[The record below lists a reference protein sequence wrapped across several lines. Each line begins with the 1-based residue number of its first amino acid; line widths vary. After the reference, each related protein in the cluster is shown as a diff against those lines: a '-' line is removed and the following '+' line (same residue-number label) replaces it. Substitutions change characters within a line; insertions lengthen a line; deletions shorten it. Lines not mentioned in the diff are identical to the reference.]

1 MYRITST
8 IFALSLMSFA
18 HAQRQRIE
26 CEQHFNIP
34 QPSAFHKV
42 GSLAGAALKNK
53 GNVNVPVILV
63 QFADLKF
70 TAADTDQGLRDY
82 YQQFHNAG
90 PGIKPCGSYSSIKEY
105 FRTQSSDQ
113 FVPNFDIIG
122 PVTLSRGYAYYG
134 EDSGSMKD
142 IRISSFYTEACTIA
156 INSFDID
163 WTKYDNDN
171 NGTVDQVFFIY
182 AGIGQNESSTTDK
195 NYIWPKDGTTSLSV
209 STEQYGTIRFASYGC
224 CNELYGG
231 KPDGIGTEIHEL
243 SHALG
248 LPDFYDNGSSM
259 NFGLDYFSIMDAG
272 YYQLD
277 SKMPCGMTAYE
288 LDFLQWRKLEE
299 LETDKPYSL
308 TLQPTATGGKAY
320 KVINPTYP
328 NEYLILENR
337 QNIGNDKYL
346 GWDIYDPQT
355 LKFNHGLVI
364 THVDFY
370 QNAWNSNSVN
380 STYGKPRIT
389 IVPADGK
396 LTSYYGVDFKVW
408 AESFH
413 NDFYPN
419 ENNVTEISSYSLYHN
434 GPLTQT
440 ITNIREHA
448 DGTVTLDI
456 NGGVPQVITIDDITN
471 LIAEY
476 LSDGSTVTIN
486 DITNLIDRYLSS
498 GE

>member
-1 MYRITST
+1 
-8 IFALSLMSFA
+8 MSFA

-163 WTKYDNDN
+163 WTKYDNDK

-209 STEQYGTIRFASYGC
+209 STEQYGTIRFASYVC
-224 CNELYGG
+224 CNELYG
-231 KPDGIGTEIHEL
+231 L
-243 SHALG
+243 
-248 LPDFYDNGSSM
+248 
-259 NFGLDYFSIMDAG
+259 
-272 YYQLD
+272 
-277 SKMPCGMTAYE
+277 
-288 LDFLQWRKLEE
+288 
-299 LETDKPYSL
+299 
-308 TLQPTATGGKAY
+308 
-320 KVINPTYP
+320 
-328 NEYLILENR
+328 
-337 QNIGNDKYL
+337 
-346 GWDIYDPQT
+346 
-355 LKFNHGLVI
+355 
-364 THVDFY
+364 
-370 QNAWNSNSVN
+370 
-380 STYGKPRIT
+380 
-389 IVPADGK
+389 
-396 LTSYYGVDFKVW
+396 
-408 AESFH
+408 
-413 NDFYPN
+413 
-419 ENNVTEISSYSLYHN
+419 
-434 GPLTQT
+434 
-440 ITNIREHA
+440 
-448 DGTVTLDI
+448 
-456 NGGVPQVITIDDITN
+456 
-471 LIAEY
+471 
-476 LSDGSTVTIN
+476 
-486 DITNLIDRYLSS
+486 
-498 GE
+498 